1 MLYPENTKPTWDCKF
16 LFLRVLCIIVTK
28 LKLNSM
34 YGLYCIFYF
43 GIVWT
48 DTIMHISELMDH
60 WGSWHTVV
68 VSANTVTATIFAG
81 LCQAACTLTTRGHL
95 ISTDAIYRTS
105 CIFFFCW
112 IQGRLQLDEVERRD
126 DWQLPQWLQR
136 YKVCV
141 YIGPSWTYVSM
152 H

>member
-105 CIFFFCW
+105 CIFFF
-112 IQGRLQLDEVERRD
+112 VEYKAVSNWTRWKGEMID
-126 DWQLPQWLQR
+126 SFPSGSKGIR
-136 YKVCV
+136 YAFTLAQA
-141 YIGPSWTYVSM
+141 GPM
-152 H
+152 